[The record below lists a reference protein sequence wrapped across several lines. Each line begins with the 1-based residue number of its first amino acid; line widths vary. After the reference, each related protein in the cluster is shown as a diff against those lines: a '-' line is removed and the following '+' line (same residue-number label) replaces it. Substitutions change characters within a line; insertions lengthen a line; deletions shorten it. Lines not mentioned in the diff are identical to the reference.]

1 MLGRRNVF
9 AMGIKNWTD
18 TLDLHWNATSFF
30 REENGIRIFTL
41 WCNLALRS
49 EGEITLNMLLW
60 TKYCNVLLLYNIMRY
75 LWRWPLEAIPESGI
89 VKWSLISH
97 KTINSLLFSLHN
109 FTKRKYSNKNT
120 YGDMAETYVLPHL

>member
-1 MLGRRNVF
+1 
-9 AMGIKNWTD
+9 
-18 TLDLHWNATSFF
+18 
-30 REENGIRIFTL
+30 
-41 WCNLALRS
+41 
-49 EGEITLNMLLW
+49 
-60 TKYCNVLLLYNIMRY
+60 MRY

-97 KTINSLLFSLHN
+97 KTNNSLLFSLHN